1 MQLGLIGSLHGELA
15 SEWSNFYLYSVH
27 ECM

>member
-1 MQLGLIGSLHGELA
+1 MQLWLIGSLHGELA
-15 SEWSNFYLYSVH
+15 SEWGNFDLYSVH